1 MKFMCLA
8 YEDEK
13 IFDGM
18 SREDWDALRDETV
31 AYVESLRASGHL
43 IATHALQSLKKS
55 ATVRVR
61 DGSKLVMDGPFAEAK
76 EQVGGYFLIEAKDR
90 EEALQL
96 AARWPSA
103 RLGAIEVRPI
113 EETLRVDKRY

>member
-90 EEALQL
+90 EEAVQL